1 MKWDEIFE
9 ALTQGLKVPE
19 TIEEALDYIGKDPVC
34 QTTIEDLAFKQ
45 VVLNI
50 LVAAGI
56 VSEDDFNR
64 SINQFKSMIA
74 QSFAEN
80 LLKKMGQEN
89 IHVIINTEP
98 EPEPEEEID
107 LEGADNLPKA

>member
-1 MKWDEIFE
+1 MKWDDIFN
-9 ALTQGLKVPE
+9 ALTQGLE
-19 TIEEALDYIGKDPVC
+19 TPKTVEEALAYIGQDPVC
-34 QTTIEDLAFKQ
+34 QTTIDDLAFKQ

-56 VSEDDFNR
+56 VSETDFNR
-64 SINQFKSMIA
+64 SINQFKGMIA

-89 IHVIINTEP
+89 IQVIINTEE
-98 EPEPEEEID
+98 EPEPDEEINLD
-107 LEGADNLPKA
+107 SADNLPKA